1 MPEAAAE
8 PARPLVTVIM
18 PVRDEE
24 LYLERSLGAVLG
36 QSYGLDRLEI
46 LVVDGRSRDRTR
58 QLAVELAK
66 SRGADLRVI
75 DNPEQTA
82 PFAMN
87 AGLRQAR
94 GQILVRVDGH
104 CEIGPTYVE
113 NAVRRLQAQQADG
126 VGGPLET
133 VGETPTARAI
143 AAAMS
148 SRFGVG
154 GVAFRV
160 SFRDGG
166 ESAPDRE
173 VDTVAFPAYRR
184 DAVARAGAFD
194 VELKRNQDDEYN
206 YRLRKLGA
214 RLVLAG
220 DMPARYYSRGTYRS
234 LARQYFQYGVFKVR
248 VLQKHPRQMRPRQ
261 FVPLLFVLT
270 LLAAAA
276 LWPISGAWPLL
287 AVAGPYALANLAA
300 SLATAARDGWAL
312 LPRLPPA
319 FALLHVAYG
328 LGFLVG
334 LMCFATR
341 WGDGE
346 GRTPPLPEGWAEGIE
361 EDGP

>member
-1 MPEAAAE
+1 MPES
-8 PARPLVTVIM
+8 PRPLVTVIM

-24 LYLERSLGAVLG
+24 AYLERSLGAGLD

-46 LVVDGRSRDRTR
+46 LLVDGRSKDRTR
-58 QLAVELAK
+58 QLAVELAEA
-66 SRGADLRVI
+66 RGADLRII

-104 CEIGPTYVE
+104 CEIGPAYVE
-113 NAVRRLQAQQADG
+113 NAVRRLMAREADG

-133 VGETPTARAI
+133 IGETRTARAI

-148 SRFGVG
+148 SKFGVG
-154 GVAFRV
+154 GVAFRTA
-160 SFRDGG
+160 GAG
-166 ESAPDRE
+166 EPDRE

-184 DAVARAGAFD
+184 DVVARAGAFD

-214 RLVLAG
+214 RLLLAG

-261 FVPLLFVLT
+261 FVPLLFVLA
-270 LLAAAA
+270 LLAAAVA
-276 LWPISGAWPLL
+276 LPVLGVWPVL
-287 AVAGPYALANLAA
+287 AVAGPYALANLGA
-300 SLATAARDGWAL
+300 SVLTAADGGWGL
-312 LPRLPPA
+312 LPRLPLA
-319 FALLHVAYG
+319 FALLHLGYG
-328 LGFLVG
+328 VGFLVG
-334 LMCFATR
+334 LVRFATR
-341 WGDGE
+341 WGDGQ
-346 GRTPPLPEGWAEGIE
+346 GKTPPLPGGWAEGAS
-361 EDGP
+361 